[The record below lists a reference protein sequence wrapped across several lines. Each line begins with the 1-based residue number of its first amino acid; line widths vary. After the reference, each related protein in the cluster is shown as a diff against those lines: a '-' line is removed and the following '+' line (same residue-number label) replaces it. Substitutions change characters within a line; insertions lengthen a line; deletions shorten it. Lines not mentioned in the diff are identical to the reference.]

1 MAKITELET
10 CKALL
15 SETWLSAYDE
25 MAIAFLGK
33 NAKIFLQQAYIRAAE
48 NWIKVMD
55 EKYSLKINRNCKTL
69 KEAVESY
76 INLGVDGGLFKDR
89 SDFVLEE
96 IDDKCTLKISVKKCP
111 YVDACSFLLKERN
124 FGEKNI
130 ACPRIGCFRGAV
142 EFLLGKKC
150 GYKIMK
156 VSPNEGCEGV
166 VYNTTGDCKDKILKY
181 FK

>member
-15 SETWLSAYDE
+15 LETWLSAYDE

-55 EKYSLKINRNCKTL
+55 EKYSLKINRDCKTL
-69 KEAVESY
+69 KEAVNSY
-76 INLGVDGGLFKDR
+76 INLGVDGGLFKDS

-96 IDDKCTLKISVKKCP
+96 IDNKCTLKISISKCP
-111 YVDACSFLLKERN
+111 YVNACSFLLKERN
-124 FGEKNI
+124 FDEKNI
-130 ACPRIGCFRGAV
+130 ACPRIGCFRGAA

-150 GYKIMK
+150 GYKITK

-166 VYNTTGDCKDKILKY
+166 VYDTTGACKDKILKY